1 MNLKQLEAFL
11 WVAKLQSFTRAAK
24 HLYMSQP
31 AVSFQ
36 IKSLEESLGVPLF
49 YRGDKKVE
57 LTEAGRLLYP
67 EAKQILRHFEKIKTG
82 LDELKGLK
90 RGHLSLGASTIP
102 GEYLLP
108 LLIGR
113 FHRHYPGVEVTLR
126 IAGSGQVI
134 RWVREREID
143 LGVTGAPTSEEGLG
157 CLPWYQDR
165 LVLIVGPEHPWVSR
179 ESVNPEELLAQPL
192 ILREP
197 GSGTRRSL
205 EEKLT
210 RMGLSLEEAQVVMEL
225 GSTRAVITAVQA
237 GLGVSLVSALA
248 AAEPLA
254 LGRVC
259 QVAVKNMDLNR
270 YLYLIHPSEWP
281 GSFAAEAFWDFIRNE
296 ERPDE
301 ETPDSKNRPNKK
313 APPTERPVC

>member
-11 WVAKLQSFTRAAK
+11 WVAELGSFTRAARQ
-24 HLYMSQP
+24 LYMSQP

-36 IKSLEESLGVPLF
+36 IKSLEESLGTTLF
-49 YRGDKKVE
+49 YRGDKRVE

-67 EAKQILRHFEKIKTG
+67 EARQMLRHYQNIMEGMAK
-82 LDELKGLK
+82 LKGLHK
-90 RGHLSLGASTIP
+90 GHLYLGASTIP

-108 LLIGR
+108 LYIGR
-113 FHRHYPGVEVTLR
+113 FHQLYPGVEVALR
-126 IAGSGQVI
+126 IAGSGEVI

-143 LGVTGAPTSEEGLG
+143 LGITGAPAREEGLE
-157 CLPWYQDR
+157 CLPWHQDQ
-165 LVLIVGPEHPWVSR
+165 LVLIVGPEHPWAGR
-179 ESVNPEELLAQPL
+179 EAVTLEELLEQPL
-192 ILREP
+192 ILREA

-205 EEKLT
+205 EAKLAEHNH
-210 RMGLSLEEAQVVMEL
+210 SLEGARVMMEL

-259 QVAVKNMDLNR
+259 QVGLQKVDLTR
-270 YLYLIHPSEWP
+270 FLYLVHLPEWP
-281 GSFAAEAFWDFIRNE
+281 GSFAARVFREFIQE
-296 ERPDE
+296 KRPLQRRDQL
-301 ETPDSKNRPNKK
+301 PL
-313 APPTERPVC
+313 

>member
-11 WVAKLQSFTRAAK
+11 WVAELQSFTRAARQ
-24 HLYMSQP
+24 LYMSQP

-36 IKSLEESLGVPLF
+36 IKSLEESLGTTLF

-57 LTEAGRLLYP
+57 LTEVGRLLYH
-67 EAKQILRHFEKIKTG
+67 EARQILRHYQKIKEG

-90 RGHLSLGASTIP
+90 RGHLFLGASTIP

-126 IAGSGQVI
+126 IAGSGEVI
-134 RWVREREID
+134 RWVQEREID
-143 LGVTGAPTSEEGLG
+143 LGVTGAPVNNEGLE
-157 CLPWYQDR
+157 CTPWHKDQ
-165 LVLIVGPEHPWVSR
+165 LVLIVGPKHPWVGQ
-179 ESVNPEELLAQPL
+179 EMVELDELLEEPL
-192 ILREP
+192 LLREP

-205 EEKLT
+205 EAKLAET
-210 RMGLSLEEAQVVMEL
+210 GRSLEGARIVMEL

-237 GLGVSLVSALA
+237 GLGVSMVSSLA

-254 LGRVC
+254 LGRVY
-259 QVAVKNMDLNR
+259 QVPLKGVDLSR
-270 YLYLIHPSEWP
+270 YLYLVYSAEWP
-281 GSFAAEAFWDFIRNE
+281 RSFAGKAFLEFIQEREEDFKL
-296 ERPDE
+296 P
-301 ETPDSKNRPNKK
+301 
-313 APPTERPVC
+313 

>member
-11 WVAKLQSFTRAAK
+11 WVAELQSFTRAAK

-36 IKSLEESLGVPLF
+36 IKSLEESLGATLF

-67 EAKQILRHFEKIKTG
+67 EARQILRHFQKIKAG

-90 RGHLSLGASTIP
+90 RGHLCLGASTIP

-143 LGVTGAPTSEEGLG
+143 LGVTGAPFKEEGLE
-157 CLPWYQDR
+157 CLPWHQDR
-165 LVLIVGPEHPWVSR
+165 LVLIVGPEHPWVGRKAVS
-179 ESVNPEELLAQPL
+179 PDELLAQPL

-205 EEKLT
+205 EEKLAQA
-210 RMGLSLEEAQVVMEL
+210 GYSLEGARVVMEL

-259 QVAVKNMDLNR
+259 QVTLKNMDLTR
-270 YLYLIHPSEWP
+270 YLYLVHAPEWP
-281 GSFAAEAFWDFIRNE
+281 GSFAAGAFWDFIRYERQAGKQNE
-296 ERPDE
+296 
-301 ETPDSKNRPNKK
+301 PNKK
-313 APPTERPVC
+313 APPTERPAP